1 MYKVF
6 SDGACK
12 GNPGPAGI
20 GFVIYDDDGEKVYE
34 CSTYIG
40 EGTNNIAEY
49 TAVLEA
55 IKVIK
60 QRLSED
66 TANGNL
72 TGKNEKVIFH
82 LDSELVV
89 RQLNGIYKVK
99 DPTLKKIFFKIL
111 EELKGMEYEVVH
123 VPRDLNKVADRLSKR
138 ALNVINSAY

>member
-20 GFVIYDDDGEKVYE
+20 GFVIYDDGEKVYE

-49 TAVLEA
+49 TAALEA

-60 QRLSED
+60 QILSEQSED
-66 TANGNL
+66 SSSI
-72 TGKNEKVIFH
+72 KNEKVVFH

-89 RQLNGIYKVK
+89 RQLIGVYKIK
-99 DPTLKKIFFKIL
+99 DQTLKKIFLKIL
-111 EELKGMEYEVVH
+111 DELKGMEYEIIH
-123 VPRDLNKVADRLSKR
+123 VPRDQNKVADRLSKK
-138 ALNVINSAY
+138 ALQVIVK

>member
-20 GFVIYDDDGEKVYE
+20 GFVIYDDGEKVYE

-60 QRLSED
+60 QRLSEQSED
-66 TANGNL
+66 SSSIN
-72 TGKNEKVIFH
+72 NEKVIFH

-89 RQLNGIYKVK
+89 RQLIGVYKVK
-99 DPTLKKIFFKIL
+99 DQTLKKIFLKIL
-111 EELKGMEYEVVH
+111 DELKGMEYEIIH
-123 VPRDLNKVADRLSKR
+123 VPRDQNKVADRLSKK
-138 ALNVINSAY
+138 ALQVIVK

>member
-20 GFVIYDDDGEKVYE
+20 GVVIYDEYGEKIYE

-60 QRLSED
+60 QRLSEK
-66 TANGNL
+66 TEESVS
-72 TGKNEKVIFH
+72 TKNKKVVFH

-99 DPTLKKIFFKIL
+99 DQTLKKIFLKIL
-111 EELKGMEYEVVH
+111 DELKGMKYEVVH
-123 VPRDLNKVADRLSKR
+123 VPREENKVEDRLSKK
-138 ALNVINSAY
+138 ALQIINSVD

>member
-20 GFVIYDDDGEKVYE
+20 GFVIYDETGEKVYE

-40 EGTNNIAEY
+40 EATNNIAEY
-49 TAVLEA
+49 TAMLEA

-60 QRLSED
+60 QLLAEKAKD
-66 TANGNL
+66 TSFI
-72 TGKNEKVIFH
+72 KDQKIVFY

-99 DPTLKKIFFKIL
+99 DQTLKKIFLKIL
-111 EELKGMEYEVVH
+111 EELKGMKYEIMH
-123 VPRDLNKVADRLSKR
+123 VTRDKNKVADELSKR
-138 ALNVINSAY
+138 ALQIINSAD